1 MQPKL
6 NLGTSIKLIITD
18 FDGIL
23 TDGTI
28 TINEDGTTS
37 KRMSYKDLMGIFQAQ
52 KAGINIAII
61 SGDKSK
67 AIDIIKEK
75 FPAIEVFQNIRI
87 KIDILKDLVDKY
99 YLTPEEVVYIGDD
112 VNDKMCLETVK
123 YKVTVPNANWQI
135 KQIPKIQITQ
145 NNGGD
150 GAFREVVDAIICL
163 KF

>member
-67 AIDIIKEK
+67 AMDMIKEK

-112 VNDKMCLETVK
+112 INDKMCLETVK

-135 KQIPKIQITQ
+135 KRIPKIQITQ
-145 NNGGD
+145 NNSGD